1 MPLEVVV
8 YNCKPADV
16 DKLVDSFIA
25 NTDIWETGLGSEPI
39 VQSCMTFRN
48 MSSRVQGSAA
58 WDSRTR
64 HSRFRLTQSGT
75 AARGSRSF
83 VRWIPSRMLRHQRE
97 AQGPSDVAAC
107 PAVARADRRVRMGR
121 PLETSV
127 EVRLG
132 QGRQRAPGREQRTG
146 TTYF

>member
-1 MPLEVVV
+1 MEVVV
-8 YNCKPADV
+8 YDCKPADV
-16 DKLVDSFIA
+16 NTLVESFVA
-25 NTDIWETGLGSEPI
+25 NTDIWVEGLGSESI
-39 VQSCMTFRN
+39 VQSCVTFRN
-48 MSSRVQGSAA
+48 MSSRMQGSAA

-64 HSRFRLTQSGT
+64 HSRFRFTQSGT

-132 QGRQRAPGREQRTG
+132 QGRQRAPERDGRVG
-146 TTYF
+146 GP